1 MFVLNRVYTAADHF
15 HDKFRPGVSDV
26 KLARQV
32 TGVIPPG
39 NPAGAGRA
47 APARNTFPLSPVRGA
62 VVCQVLVAASNVVT
76 AWRASGVN
84 VITAFGT
91 ATAKFGLVMVP
102 PSTRT
107 VVVCRLRP
115 ETLSTELNHTVLPAA
130 IGVPLKLDVTA
141 LTVGTTRA
149 SSDSTGRGRRARGEA
164 YRSQGP
170 TGARARGTGETSHR
184 TRSRCGDNSATR
196 PRHAEA
202 DGRGE
207 RLDPGYQVKLGGQRV
222 ERESVLIPATEDGIH
237 NRQKAS

>member
-91 ATAKFGLVMVP
+91 ATAKFGLVTVP

-115 ETLSTELNHTVLPAA
+115 ETLSTELNQPALPAA

-141 LTVGTTRA
+141 LTVGTTRS
-149 SSDSTGRGRRARGEA
+149 SSDSTVRGRRARGRA
-164 YRSQGP
+164 
-170 TGARARGTGETSHR
+170 ARAKRVIEHAPGVVTIQRRGLGTPRRTGGERGLTR
-184 TRSRCGDNSATR
+184 DTRSN
-196 PRHAEA
+196 
-202 DGRGE
+202 
-207 RLDPGYQVKLGGQRV
+207 LGGN
-222 ERESVLIPATEDGIH
+222 VLNGNP
-237 NRQKAS
+237 S